1 MGGCTVMGR
10 CSSPAASCSA
20 AAWMGASPAS
30 HSARRTSA
38 CPLQTAPT
46 HGVWTSQGSAALS
59 GSARPESGTSCR
71 ALGQPVQCRTPAS
84 RGAQSGAPARPPA
97 AWASPPASPTRTPT
111 AGWRHSGGSAC
122 SGPARL
128 CRRHP
133 LRGDEEGVCSRAH
146 PGCVPE
152 PMSRHRGWHTS
163 VTPWFWRR
171 WKTCPLGI
179 WGRTDGLQLQRRVEI
194 ENKIPTTCLC
204 TLLPRAGLLG
214 SSAQL

>member
-20 AAWMGASPAS
+20 AAWMGASPAF

-71 ALGQPVQCRTPAS
+71 ALGQVGGGMRWGAPTGDPSLPLSPWHGARKATLGSNPFPPSSVSIQPVQCRTPAS

-122 SGPARL
+122 SGPAWL
-128 CRRHP
+128 CQWHP
-133 LRGDEEGVCSRAH
+133 LR
-146 PGCVPE
+146 
-152 PMSRHRGWHTS
+152 
-163 VTPWFWRR
+163 
-171 WKTCPLGI
+171 
-179 WGRTDGLQLQRRVEI
+179 
-194 ENKIPTTCLC
+194 
-204 TLLPRAGLLG
+204 
-214 SSAQL
+214 